1 MATWDRQCDT
11 RFHQGNCGSAAAS
24 PLAAHAQQD
33 AKVPRL
39 RQALLVSMSP
49 RPGKP
54 DGLGHVL
61 QLSQNIKIAGGN
73 DATRIELPYLIQ
85 QSLFRIGERQGA
97 ASVGAMI
104 EHQQIGFDALG
115 ERGEFPGRGMMGST
129 ITLSFSGDLLI
140 GRLRIRLVNQYIA
153 AGAMLDKAWRR
164 RRIA

>member
-1 MATWDRQCDT
+1 MKCRDGSGFDSTAHICCGCRDSVEASVTSFNVPGPGT
-11 RFHQGNCGSAAAS
+11 R
-24 PLAAHAQQD
+24 
-33 AKVPRL
+33 R
-39 RQALLVSMSP
+39 
-49 RPGKP
+49 
-54 DGLGHVL
+54 LGHVL
-61 QLSQNIKIAGGN
+61 QLSENIKIAGGN
-73 DATRIELPYLIQ
+73 DAATIELPYLTQ
-85 QSLFRIGERQGA
+85 QTLFRIGECQGA